1 MRGAIMERVSIVAV
15 AVLALITAPAM
26 AQKKYDPGASD
37 TTIKLGNTGPY
48 SGPVSAAS
56 TVSKSIAAY
65 FDKVNADG
73 GINGRK
79 IDFISLD
86 DGYAPPK
93 AVEATRR
100 LVESDQVLAMVGS
113 VGTPPQLAVRKY
125 LNDRK
130 VPQLFLATGATAF
143 FDPKTSPYSVGGSLS
158 YDEEARVLAKH
169 IPELMPGSGAKIAVL
184 MQNDDFG
191 KDFLAGFKE
200 ALPKTLTI
208 AAVASYE
215 TSDPSVNSQIIQ
227 LKDSNADMLVL
238 FATQKFS
245 AQAIRAAREAGWK
258 AKIFVPS
265 VISSIAAVL
274 TPAGI
279 ENSTGVLT
287 AAIAKDSNDPSLAKD
302 KDIVEYYDWF
312 KSYNTKVDIKD
323 SQAATGGYID
333 AHLMVE
339 VLKAAGDDLTRE
351 NVMKQ
356 VTSMKGVRVPMLL
369 DGITANT
376 TPTNYNIFT
385 QMQFQT
391 FNGKSWDKVGGI
403 VSE

>member
-1 MRGAIMERVSIVAV
+1 MERGEDEMWRFA
-15 AVLALITAPAM
+15 LALTLIAAPAM
-26 AQKKYDPGASD
+26 AQKHYDPGASD

-86 DGYAPPK
+86 DGYAPPR

-130 VPQLFLATGATAF
+130 VPQLFLATGASAF
-143 FDPKTSPYSVGGSLS
+143 FDPKLSPYSIGGALS
-158 YDEEARVLAKH
+158 YVTEARVLAKH
-169 IPELMPGSGAKIAVL
+169 LGQIMPGSKVAVL
-184 MQNDDFG
+184 YQNDDFG
-191 KDFLAGFKE
+191 KDFLRGFKD
-200 ALPKTLTI
+200 ALPANLKI
-208 AAVASYE
+208 AAEASYE
-215 TSDPSVNSQIIQ
+215 TSDPSVDSQIIA
-227 LKDSNADMLVL
+227 LKASNAEVLAL

-245 AQAIRAAREAGWK
+245 AQAIRRAREAEWK

-265 VISSIAAVL
+265 VIASIAAVL
-274 TPAGI
+274 APAGI
-279 ENSTGVLT
+279 ENSTGVIT
-287 AAIAKDSNDPSLAKD
+287 ASIAKDSNDPRLGND
-302 KDIVEYYDWF
+302 PDIVEYFDWF
-312 KSYNTKVDIKD
+312 KKYNTKVDIKD

-333 AHLMVE
+333 AHLMVA

-351 NVMKQ
+351 NVMRQ
-356 VTSMKGVRVPMLL
+356 VANLHGARVPMLL

-376 TPTNYNIFT
+376 TPTDYNIFR

-391 FNGKSWDKVGGI
+391 FNGKSWDLTGGI
-403 VSE
+403 VSD

>member
-1 MRGAIMERVSIVAV
+1 MKTTAFAACGLIVATL
-15 AVLALITAPAM
+15 AVLPAQ

-56 TVSKSIAAY
+56 TVSKSIGAY
-65 FDKVNADG
+65 FDQVNAEG

-79 IDFISLD
+79 IEYISVD

-100 LVESDQVLAMVGS
+100 LVESDQVLAMIGS

-130 VPQLFLATGATAF
+130 VPQLFLATGASLF
-143 FDPKTSPYSVGGSLS
+143 FDPKQSPWSIGGALS

-169 IPELMPGSGAKIAVL
+169 IGDLMPGSGTKIAVL

-191 KDFLAGFKE
+191 KDFLAGFKD
-200 ALPKTLTI
+200 ALPKTFTI
-208 AAVASYE
+208 AAIASYE

-227 LKDSNADMLVL
+227 LKASDAGMLML
-238 FATQKFS
+238 FGTQKFC

-265 VISSIAAVL
+265 VIASIAAVL

-287 AAIAKDSNDPSLAKD
+287 AAIAKDSNDPKLASD
-302 KDIVEYYDWF
+302 QDIVAYYDWF
-312 KSYNTKVDIKD
+312 KKYNTKVDIKD

-339 VLKAAGDDLTRE
+339 VLKAAGDNLTRE

-376 TPTNYNIFT
+376 SPTNYNIFT

-391 FNGKSWDKVGGI
+391 FNGQSWDKVGGI

>member
-1 MRGAIMERVSIVAV
+1 MTRT
-15 AVLALITAPAM
+15 VLATCGLIAALAAAPAQ
-26 AQKKYDPGASD
+26 AQKHYDPGATD

-79 IDFISLD
+79 VEFISLD

-93 AVEATRR
+93 AVEMTRR

-130 VPQLFLATGATAF
+130 VPQLFLATGASLF
-143 FDPKTSPYSVGGSLS
+143 FDAKQSPYSIGGSLS
-158 YDEEARVLAKH
+158 YDKEARVLAKH
-169 IPELMPGSGAKIAVL
+169 IGDLMPDSGTKIAVL
-184 MQNDDFG
+184 IQNDDFG
-191 KDFLAGFKE
+191 KDFLHGFKE
-200 ALPKTLTI
+200 ALPKTFTI
-208 AAVASYE
+208 AAEASYE

-227 LKDSNADMLVL
+227 LKESNAGMLVL

-265 VISSIAAVL
+265 VIASIAAVL

-279 ENSTGVLT
+279 ENSTGVIT
-287 AAIAKDSNDPSLAKD
+287 AAIAKDSNDPRIAGD
-302 KDIVEYYDWF
+302 KDVAEYFDWF
-312 KSYNTKVDIKD
+312 KTYNTKVEIKD

-333 AHLMVE
+333 AHLMVD
-339 VLKAAGDDLTRE
+339 VLKAAGNDLTRE
-351 NVMKQ
+351 NLMRQ

-369 DGITANT
+369 DGITANA
-376 TPTNYNIFT
+376 TPNDYNIFQ
-385 QMQFQT
+385 QMRFQQ
-391 FNGKSWDKVGGI
+391 FNGKSWDAIGNV

>member
-1 MRGAIMERVSIVAV
+1 MGRVAVAAV
-15 AVLALITAPAM
+15 AVLALIAAPAM
-26 AQKKYDPGASD
+26 AQKQYDPGASD

-79 IDFISLD
+79 IEFISLD

-100 LVESDQVLAMVGS
+100 LVESDQVLAMMGS

-130 VPQLFLATGATAF
+130 VPQLFLATGASAF
-143 FDPKTSPYSVGGSLS
+143 FDPKLSPWSIGGSLS
-158 YDEEARVLAKH
+158 YFTEGRVLAKH
-169 IPELMPGSGAKIAVL
+169 IDELMPASGTKIAVL
-184 MQNDDFG
+184 IQNDDFG
-191 KDFLAGFKE
+191 KDFLQGFKE
-200 ALPKTLTI
+200 GLPGKFTI
-208 AAVASYE
+208 AAQASYE

-227 LKDSNADMLVL
+227 LKASNAEMLVL

-245 AQAIRAAREAGWK
+245 AQAIRAARESGWK
-258 AKIFVPS
+258 ARIFVPS
-265 VISSIAAVL
+265 IIASIAAVL
-274 TPAGI
+274 APAGI
-279 ENSTGVLT
+279 ENSTGVVT
-287 AAIAKDSNDPSLAKD
+287 AAITKDSNDPSMATD

-312 KSYNTKVDIKD
+312 KRYNTKVDIKD

-339 VLKAAGDDLTRE
+339 VLKEAGDTLTRE
-351 NVMKQ
+351 NVMRL
-356 VTSMKGVRVPMLL
+356 VLSMKGVRVPMLL

-376 TPTNYNIFT
+376 TPTDHNIFT
-385 QMQFQT
+385 QMRFQT
-391 FNGKSWDKVGGI
+391 FNGKSWDALGGI